1 MASIDRL
8 KHMVRLPD
16 HEINLAEAAL
26 ILASQVYP
34 KLAIEQYL
42 GRLDE
47 LAEGVRERLPD
58 GPTMADRVFTLNRL
72 LFEEEGFYGA
82 EDDYYD
88 PRNSF
93 LNEVLDRRC
102 GIPITLSILYI
113 EIGRRIG
120 LALEGVSFPGHF
132 LVKLPVQGGD
142 IVLDPFSGGVS
153 LSETEL
159 EQRLEWAAGQG
170 AARPSAPLGVL
181 LRSAPNRDIL
191 ARMLRNLKGIYYQ
204 SGDLA
209 KALEAANW
217 ILLIAPEEAAEIRDR
232 GLILEQL
239 ECAGAARED
248 FEAYLRLAPHA
259 EDADRIRERLID
271 LVGSARRLH

>member
-1 MASIDRL
+1 MASIERL

-26 ILASQVYP
+26 ILASQAYP
-34 KLAIEQYL
+34 GLAIEPYL
-42 GRLDE
+42 QRLDE
-47 LAEGVRERLPD
+47 LADGVRERLPE
-58 GPTMADRVFTLNRL
+58 GPTTADRVFTLNRV
-72 LFEEEGFYGA
+72 LFEEQGFDGA

-88 PRNSF
+88 PRHSF
-93 LNEVLDRRC
+93 LNEVLDRRR

-113 EIGRRIG
+113 EVGRRIG

-153 LSETEL
+153 LSESEL
-159 EQRLEWAAGQG
+159 EQRLEWVAGQG
-170 AARPSAPLGVL
+170 AARPDAPLGAL
-181 LRSAPNRDIL
+181 LRSARNREIL
-191 ARMLRNLKGIYYQ
+191 TRMLRNLKGIYYQ
-204 SGDLA
+204 SGELD

-217 ILLIAPEEAAEIRDR
+217 ILLIAPEEPAEVRDR

-239 ECAGAARED
+239 ECAGAACED
-248 FEAYLRLAPHA
+248 FETYLRLAPHA
-259 EDADRIRERLID
+259 EDADRIRERLVD
-271 LVGSARRLH
+271 LVGAARRLH